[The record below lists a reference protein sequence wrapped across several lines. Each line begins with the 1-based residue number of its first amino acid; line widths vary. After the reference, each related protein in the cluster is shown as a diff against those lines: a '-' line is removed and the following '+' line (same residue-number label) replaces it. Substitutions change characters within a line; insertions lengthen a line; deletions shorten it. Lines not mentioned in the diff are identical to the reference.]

1 MVTRV
6 LASTVLLMALAAS
19 PVAATSG
26 WGCFRVINV
35 RSGDVLNLRAKPSGS
50 SPVVDKLSPGKHGI
64 LAEAGPCKPANTKPS
79 KQWCPLKHF
88 NGDRTTEGWAKLVY
102 LAPSE
107 CP

>member
-1 MVTRV
+1 MTAR
-6 LASTVLLMALAAS
+6 LLVVAFLLAATGAA
-19 PVAATSG
+19 PAAATSG

-35 RSGDVLNLRAKPSGS
+35 RVGDVLNLRAKPSGS
-50 SPVVDKLSPGKHGI
+50 SPVVDKLTPGKHGI
-64 LAEAGPCKPANTKPS
+64 LAEAGPCRPASTKPS

-88 NGDRTTEGWAKLVY
+88 NGNRTTEGWAKLIY

>member
-1 MVTRV
+1 MTARV
-6 LASTVLLMALAAS
+6 LLTAFLLVALAAS
-19 PVAATSG
+19 PAAATSG

-50 SPVVDKLSPGKHGI
+50 SPIVDKLTPGKHGI

-88 NGDRTTEGWAKLVY
+88 NGDRTTEGWAKLIY
-102 LAPSE
+102 LAPSA